1 MILRWIRDLRN
12 LINIGNPP
20 RGSPWGEL
28 FFVVDERERE
38 SERKNER
45 GGRGREGSKC
55 GNP

>member
-20 RGSPWGEL
+20 RAGSPLGEL
-28 FFVVDERERE
+28 FFVDERERE
-38 SERKNER
+38 REREKELGGSE
-45 GGRGREGSKC
+45 G